1 MGTEPH
7 CKQHILCLVISYL
20 WGRVYCI
27 CTRIAALTRF
37 SQAVSEHGNSS
48 SKTGG
53 CSLNILYTGKGCGI
67 KILVSRKG
75 ASASFCP
82 FGFVSFTAALSLFL
96 FLAPTRWFS
105 PRIWTMEF
113 CFFGVIVLSCLVYLA
128 QAIVAGRKPSGSEL
142 KFLFPS
148 KADHIM

>member
-1 MGTEPH
+1 MYLKKVLTIQFYHFLTVIFAKEYLFSKGITIS
-7 CKQHILCLVISYL
+7 ILKREKTVNFFKL
-20 WGRVYCI
+20 RVTQVAEEATFSVKNGVFL

-67 KILVSRKG
+67 KILVSRKV

-82 FGFVSFTAALSLFL
+82 FGFVSCTAALSLFL
-96 FLAPTRWFS
+96 FLAPAR
-105 PRIWTMEF
+105 
-113 CFFGVIVLSCLVYLA
+113 
-128 QAIVAGRKPSGSEL
+128 
-142 KFLFPS
+142 
-148 KADHIM
+148 